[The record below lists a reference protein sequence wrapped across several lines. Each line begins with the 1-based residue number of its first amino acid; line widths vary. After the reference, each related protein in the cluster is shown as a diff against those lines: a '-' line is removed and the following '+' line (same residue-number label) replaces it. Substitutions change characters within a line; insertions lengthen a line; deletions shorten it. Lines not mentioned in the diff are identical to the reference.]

1 MARQPSCES
10 DQRVATGSTEMNGKR
25 FDLALV
31 VAFVAA
37 TLFDIVL
44 NGVALRSAFEA
55 GAQYCASARG
65 AVSRSR

>member
-1 MARQPSCES
+1 
-10 DQRVATGSTEMNGKR
+10 MNGKR